1 MRHPVLKNKNII
13 YTYAGIWI
21 FLMLIHILSFSI
33 FGSYNI
39 SYVITDALISYFF
52 FSLISFGLWFAIRFG
67 INEHKNQI
75 KRLIDNLLLFIA
87 TTGLWFFLSWLI
99 LGSFGAEWRNIFI
112 ETIYFRIIIAF
123 LLYIIVVLM
132 YYSINY
138 YESLLNKETMEQR
151 LKSLVKEAQLNEL
164 RSQLNPHF
172 LFNSLNSINSL
183 TISNATKAG
192 DMIVKLSEFLRYSL
206 SLKGQ
211 NMSNL
216 EKELYHIQLYLEIEK
231 IRFGSRLD
239 YICNCPEEHKNWPM
253 PLMILQP
260 LIENAVKHGVYNTS
274 ETVTITLVTE
284 IIDNFLQISISN
296 NFDPEFT
303 NKKGTGTGLT
313 NVKER
318 LLIIYNNHNL
328 LENFYQD
335 NIFTVKIKIP
345 LKSKII

>member
-1 MRHPVLKNKNII
+1 MKHPVFKNRNII
-13 YTYAGIWI
+13 YSYAGIWI

-33 FGSYNI
+33 FGSYSI
-39 SYVITDALISYFF
+39 SYVITDALISYSFY
-52 FSLISFGLWFAIRFG
+52 SLISFGLWFAIRFG
-67 INEHKNQI
+67 INEQQNQI

-87 TTGLWFFLSWLI
+87 TTTLWFFLSWLI
-99 LGSFGAEWRNIFI
+99 LGSFGVEWSNIFL

-123 LLYIIVVLM
+123 LLYSLVVLM

-138 YESLLNKETMEQR
+138 YESLMNKESMEQR

-183 TISNATKAG
+183 TISNAAKAG

-216 EKELYHIQLYLEIEK
+216 DKELYHIQLYLDIEK
-231 IRFGSRLD
+231 IRFGNRLD
-239 YICNCPEEHKNWPM
+239 YICNCPDNHKNWPM

-260 LIENAVKHGVYNTS
+260 LIENSVKHGVYNSS
-274 ETVTITLVTE
+274 ETVIITLVTE
-284 IIDNFLQISISN
+284 IIDNYLQISISN

-303 NKKGTGTGLT
+303 NKNGTGTGLT

-318 LLIIYNNHNL
+318 LLIIYNSHNL
-328 LENFYQD
+328 VETFYQN
-335 NIFTVKIKIP
+335 NIYTVK
-345 LKSKII
+345 LKLPFKSNI